1 MIRRAVIAGLG
12 ANAIN
17 ESDPKRSQLH
27 RDLELGLKVVDRIF
41 LYDRDPNFQR
51 DHEVVGH
58 LPTHGH
64 VEREGFSNLL
74 RLRLTRLGC
83 DPKTIHRHRRKTD
96 RSSAAHGG
104 QNVENMILIK

>member
-1 MIRRAVIAGLG
+1 MRPGDFFHFYELAKTEKTRGSLQLREPTGVPALD
-12 ANAIN
+12 ANAIK

-27 RDLELGLKVVDRIF
+27 RDFELGLKVVDRIV

-64 VEREGFSNLL
+64 VERE
-74 RLRLTRLGC
+74 
-83 DPKTIHRHRRKTD
+83 K
-96 RSSAAHGG
+96 
-104 QNVENMILIK
+104 